1 MILLPAE
8 SAETVCVI
16 LLPVKSL
23 GRKQIH
29 TDSLSRNLFIT
40 HSSFGRTQEILLT
53 ALAEAK
59 YGGQSRQDAKTSGLV
74 YTM

>member
-23 GRKQIH
+23 GSEQVH
-29 TDSLSRNLFIT
+29 TDCLGRNLFIT

-53 ALAEAK
+53 VLAEAK
-59 YGGQSRQDAKTSGLV
+59 YDGQSRQDAKTSGLV
-74 YTM
+74 YTL